1 MVVAVITFLVCTT
14 LIAYTFAIFPLIL
27 WARAKWFPRAVL
39 KADILPRVS
48 VVIAAHNE
56 AENIRQRIEN
66 IFALDY
72 PSERL
77 SVLIAS
83 DGSDDGT
90 NEIVAEYEN
99 ANLRLIELP
108 RVGKIAALNAAVA
121 QATGEIVVFSDANTL
136 CASDSIRMI
145 VRAFADP
152 TVGGVAGNQQ
162 YIRTDSA
169 ANATRDGECT
179 YWNMD
184 QCLKEWQTAAG
195 SVTTTTGALYA
206 IRRSLLEPIPRSVA
220 DDMFVSLTVIAKGYR
235 LVYESKAIAMEP
247 VAPNAGAEFRRKVR
261 VIALGMKSVLAVRQL
276 LSPARFGF
284 FALQL
289 WSHKVLRWLAI
300 WPMVGALVA
309 SMALAGSPLFA
320 FLLWMQCCFY
330 WAALAVWI
338 ATASGNLQ
346 KVSRAVTLPY
356 FFCLT
361 YVASLH
367 AQWQVARRQSLDRWE
382 SVRRQP
388 TRVATEPETIA
399 YIMSRFPKVT
409 ETFVLYEILELQRRG
424 ESVGVYPLLRQREP
438 VAHAEAADVV
448 ARAHYSPFVSMAI
461 LRANYDFLCEQP
473 LNYLRTWLE
482 AIRGTFGN
490 LNFMAGALLYFPK
503 SVFFAEQMRKA
514 GVKHIHAHFATHPAL
529 SALIIHRLTGI
540 SYSFT
545 AHGHDVHCDRRML
558 PEKLASAAFAV
569 AISRYNRNLMAEECG
584 LDYYA
589 KTHVVHC
596 GVDTSFF
603 YPAPEAKSDVP
614 LRLITVASLWEVK
627 GHAYLIQACR
637 LLRERGIAFHC
648 DLVGDGPLQARLQR
662 QIKVSQLDHVFT
674 FHGPQSR
681 DVVRDMLHQSHV
693 MILPSVPTANG
704 LREGIPVALMEA
716 MACGLPVISSRLSG
730 IPELVEHG
738 VSGILVVP
746 RDIMGLADAIE
757 QLALAPELRERM
769 GLAGHK
775 KIVRE
780 FDLVSNA
787 ESLAAL
793 FDRCTRETTI
803 PALERIAA

>member
-1 MVVAVITFLVCTT
+1 MVVAVVTFLVCTT

-27 WARAKWFPRAVL
+27 WARAEWCPRAVQ
-39 KADILPRVS
+39 KADILPTVTL
-48 VVIAAHNE
+48 VIAAHNE
-56 AENIRQRIEN
+56 VENIRQRIEN

-72 PSERL
+72 PRERL
-77 SVLIAS
+77 NVLIAS

-99 ANLRLIELP
+99 ANLRLIALP

-121 QATGEIVVFSDANTL
+121 QASGEILIFSDANTV
-136 CASDSIRMI
+136 CAGDSIRML

-152 TVGGVAGNQQ
+152 SVGGVAGNQQ
-162 YIRTDSA
+162 YLRTGSE
-169 ANATRDGECT
+169 ANATGDGECT

-206 IRRSLLEPIPRSVA
+206 IRRSVFEPVPKGVA
-220 DDMFVSLTVIAKGYR
+220 DDMFISLTVIAKGYR
-235 LVYESKAIAMEP
+235 LVYEPKAIAKEP
-247 VAPNAGAEFRRKVR
+247 VAPDAGAEFRRKVR

-276 LSPARFGF
+276 LSPAQFGF

-300 WPMVGALVA
+300 WPMVGTFAA
-309 SMALAGSPLFA
+309 SLALAGSPPFA

-330 WAALAVWI
+330 WAALVVWI
-338 ATASGNLQ
+338 GTASGKLPELA
-346 KVSRAVTLPY
+346 RAVTLPY

-361 YVASLH
+361 YAASVR
-367 AQWQVARRQSLDRWE
+367 AQWMVAKGQPLNRWE
-382 SVRRQP
+382 SVRQRP
-388 TRVATEPETIA
+388 ARVAAEPETIA

-424 ESVGVYPLLRQREP
+424 EAVGVYPLLRQREP
-438 VAHAEAADVV
+438 VAHAEAGDVV
-448 ARAHYSPFVSMAI
+448 ARAHYSPFVSRAI
-461 LRANYDFLCEQP
+461 LRANYRLLREQP
-473 LNYLRTWLE
+473 LNYLRTWGE

-514 GVKHIHAHFATHPAL
+514 GVKHVHAHFATHPAL
-529 SALIIHRLTGI
+529 CAFIINRLTGI

-558 PEKLASAAFAV
+558 PEKLDSAAFAV

-584 LDYYA
+584 LDHYS

-603 YPAPEAKSDVP
+603 YPVPPPESEGP

-627 GHAYLIQACR
+627 GHTYLIQACR
-637 LLRERGIAFHC
+637 LLREWGIAFHC
-648 DLVGDGPLQARLQR
+648 DLIGDGPLKSTLER
-662 QIKVSQLDHVFT
+662 QIKGAQLDDVFT
-674 FHGPQSR
+674 FHGPKPR
-681 DVVRDMLHQSHV
+681 DVVRDTLHQSHV
-693 MILPSVPTANG
+693 MVLPSVPTANG

-716 MACGLPVISSRLSG
+716 MACGLPVVSSRLSG

-738 VSGILVVP
+738 VSGILVAP
-746 RDIMGLADAIE
+746 RDIMGLATAIE
-757 QLALAPELRERM
+757 QLVLAPELRAQM
-769 GLAGHK
+769 GLAARK
-775 KIVRE
+775 KVLRE

-787 ESLAAL
+787 EALATL
-793 FDRCTRETTI
+793 FARSTRETL
-803 PALERIAA
+803 PALEAIAA